1 MYIHIYVSLTYFP
14 ILLFFYTRKLY
25 GIPHLCNVLFAVR
38 MHLDHVTHD
47 WCTFTQNMGYG
58 ETLLNTVMRMRVRSN
73 IRALSCA
80 AVCIILAFSLFQK
93 QHQVVIKRQTLLTI
107 SADYEIFPNA
117 TQNNA

>member
-1 MYIHIYVSLTYFP
+1 MFIFPTVLCTLYIHIYVSLTYFP

-58 ETLLNTVMRMRVRSN
+58 ETLLNTVIRMRVRSN

-80 AVCIILAFSLFQK
+80 AVCIILAFSLFAK
-93 QHQVVIKRQTLLTI
+93 TTSSCNQTSNFAYNLCRL
-107 SADYEIFPNA
+107 
-117 TQNNA
+117 